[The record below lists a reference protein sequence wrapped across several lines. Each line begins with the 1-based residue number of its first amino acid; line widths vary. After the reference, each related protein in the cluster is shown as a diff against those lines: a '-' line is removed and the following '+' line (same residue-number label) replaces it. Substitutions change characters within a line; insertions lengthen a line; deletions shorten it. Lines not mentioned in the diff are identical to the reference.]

1 MEDLASELGAMDF
14 CLSLCVCRCLDKIN
28 LAALD
33 SPVEREYDY
42 EYDAMQ
48 GSSRYSG

>member
-1 MEDLASELGAMDF
+1 MENLASEMGAMGF
-14 CLSLCVCRCLDKIN
+14 SVSLCVCRCLDKIN

-42 EYDAMQ
+42 EYDAMR
-48 GSSRYSG
+48 GSS